1 MHKMKSSVSQR
12 GVALIV
18 VMLFMTV
25 LGLGG
30 LYSARSALMGERLA
44 RSQLDVQVARQAA
57 EAALRD
63 GERDLMLTS
72 GAMQSGAACARNAM
86 RPTLDAVAYFD
97 NSCTAGQ
104 CSALTE
110 SDRINQANYDDAADA
125 TKTVVAEAWWP
136 ASRRGKWQATAATS
150 STCTSFT
157 GGVPLGMYT
166 GANQIAGVARQPE
179 YLIEYFTRGEG
190 HYFRITARGFG
201 YRTGT
206 EVVMQSYIQL
216 QGFQ

>member
-1 MHKMKSSVSQR
+1 MRTKQMQKGQR

-44 RSQLDVQVARQAA
+44 RSQLDMQVARQAA

-63 GERDLMLTS
+63 GERDLMLSS
-72 GAMQSGAACARNAM
+72 GAQQTGATCARSAM
-86 RPTLDAVAYFD
+86 RPTLEAVAYFD

-104 CSALTE
+104 CAALTE
-110 SDRINQANYDDAADA
+110 SDRINQANYEDAADA

-136 ASRRGKWQATAATS
+136 ISRRGKWQSSAPTSASCAT
-150 STCTSFT
+150 FT
-157 GGVPLGMYT
+157 GGVPLGFYT
-166 GANQIAGVARQPE
+166 GAGAIAGVARQPE
-179 YLIEYFTRGEG
+179 YLIEYFSRSDRP
-190 HYFRITARGFG
+190 YFRVTARGFG
-201 YRTGT
+201 YRTNT
-206 EVVMQSYIQL
+206 EVVLQSYIQMS
-216 QGFQ
+216 GFQ